1 MRIFTQK
8 AKTKAVMVAVLL
20 VTLTTAG
27 CKSHKRQ
34 SAAPEPDY
42 SAVAAVSENI
52 SRRMTFTTR
61 LTSNVDIVIQPRVAG
76 YLLEKRYK
84 KGMPV
89 RKGELIYVIDP
100 SQTNLTVAANRAA
113 LFSAQAMLTEAENNY
128 RRALPLAELDA
139 ISQTSLDQYRAT
151 YEAARAQVTSAEAA
165 LNNSTIELG
174 YTQIYAPIDGIIGDT
189 SASVGDLVGPGTEFS
204 TLSTV
209 SDVSIVGATLSLPF
223 ARYLTI
229 VDPDGELTQ
238 SYDNSQLLSNIL
250 LTLPDG
256 STYPH
261 AGSYSHT
268 EKNVGSASGSIQI
281 AVNFPN
287 PEGVLKAGQY
297 ASVSADVGMPMG
309 VVMVP
314 QRAVDSVQGVESLW
328 VVGGDGTVE
337 YRAVTVGE
345 TFGDMWVIEKGLQA
359 GEIVLTDGLT
369 QVKSGQKV
377 KYHLEK

>member
-1 MRIFTQK
+1 MNCFSHTGQSMSIVML
-8 AKTKAVMVAVLL
+8 AVALL
-20 VTLTTAG
+20 VVG
-27 CKSHKRQ
+27 CKSHKQ
-34 SAAPEPDY
+34 SGDVAEPEYSAAM
-42 SAVAAVSENI
+42 AVSEDI
-52 SRRMTFTTR
+52 SRRLTFTTR

-100 SQTNLTVAANRAA
+100 SQTNLTVSANRAS
-113 LFSAQAMLTEAENNY
+113 LSSARAMLTEAENNY

-151 YEAARAQVTSAEAA
+151 YEAAKAQVTSAEAA

-174 YTQIYAPIDGIIGDT
+174 YTKIYSPIDGIIGDT

-223 ARYLTI
+223 ASYLAI
-229 VDPDGELTQ
+229 VDPSGELTQ
-238 SYDNSQLLSNIL
+238 SYDNSKLLSNIEL
-250 LTLPDG
+250 LMPDG
-256 STYPH
+256 TPYPH
-261 AGSYSHT
+261 AGYYSHT

-297 ASVSADVGMPMG
+297 ASVKADVGMPVG

-328 VVGGDGTVE
+328 VVGNDGEVE
-337 YRAVTVGE
+337 YRAVEVGE
-345 TFGDMWVIEKGLQA
+345 TFGDMWIIESGLSA
-359 GEIVLTDGLT
+359 GEVVLTEGLGR
-369 QVKSGQKV
+369 VRNGQKV
-377 KYHLEK
+377 KYHIEK